1 MLVLLALV
9 ALVSLVLAH
18 GLAVGRYQS
27 DGAVRLVIALALLT
41 GVLIALM
48 ALGAGDRLSL
58 GGLRESGTGLRG
70 VTYERVT
77 YLPPPTMAVA
87 LSNAR
92 QTTHRTES
100 AMTSNPESVHP
111 MTPAPSKMESMSQ
124 RMTALRP
131 TRTTIPPRAPAKL
144 APPRGFPAES

>member
-1 MLVLLALV
+1 MFVLLALLALV

-27 DGAVRLVIALALLT
+27 DGAVRLVIVLALLT

-48 ALGAGDRLSL
+48 ALGAGDGLSH
-58 GGLRESGTGLRG
+58 GGLREPAPGLRG

-77 YLPPPTMAVA
+77 YLPPPTTAVT

-100 AMTSNPESVHP
+100 ATASNPVSLHP
-111 MTPAPSKMESMSQ
+111 TIPAPLRMETTSQ

-131 TRTTIPPRAPAKL
+131 TRNP
-144 APPRGFPAES
+144 S